1 MKNYIPTFEQFVFES
16 TDADG
21 YNPQNASQSDVKVK
35 EIKTLEELIP
45 GKEYIL
51 TIDGKENNDMVY
63 QGVTDGYYVFNEEDH
78 NSEPVTF
85 DEKEISEL
93 VSKGAITQVAM

>member
-1 MKNYIPTFEQFVFES
+1 MKRHIPTFEQFVLES

-21 YNPQNASQSDVKVK
+21 FNPQNASQADVKVK

-85 DEKEISEL
+85 DEAEIAEL
-93 VSKGAITQVAM
+93 VSKGSISQVAM

>member
-1 MKNYIPTFEQFVFES
+1 MKRYIPTFEQFVNEA

-21 YNPQNASQSDVKVK
+21 FNPQRASQADLKVS
-35 EIKTLEELIP
+35 EIKTLEDLIP

-51 TIDGKENNDMVY
+51 KIDGKENNDMVY

-78 NSEPVTF
+78 NSEPMTF
-85 DEKEISEL
+85 DEKEISDL
-93 VSKGAITQVAM
+93 VSKGAITRVAM

>member
-1 MKNYIPTFEQFVFES
+1 MKRYIPTFEQFVNEA

-21 YNPQNASQSDVKVK
+21 FNPQSASQEDLKVS

-78 NSEPVTF
+78 NAEPLTF
-85 DEKEISEL
+85 DEEKISEL
-93 VSKGAITQVAM
+93 VSKGAITRVAM

>member
-1 MKNYIPTFEQFVFES
+1 MKRYIPTFDQFVNEA

-21 YNPQNASQSDVKVK
+21 YNPQRASQEDLKVS

-51 TIDGKENNDMVY
+51 TINGKENNDMVY
-63 QGVTDGYYVFNEEDH
+63 QGVTNGYYVFNEEDH
-78 NSEPVTF
+78 NSEPLTF
-85 DEKEISEL
+85 SVEKISEL
-93 VSKGAITQVAM
+93 VSKGAITRVAM

>member
-1 MKNYIPTFEQFVFES
+1 MKRYIPTFEQFVNEA

-21 YNPQNASQSDVKVK
+21 YNPQTASQADLKVS
-35 EIKTLEELIP
+35 EIKTIEELIP

-51 TIDGKENNDMVY
+51 KIDGKENNDMVY

-78 NSEPVTF
+78 NAEPLTF
-85 DEKEISEL
+85 DEQEISEL
-93 VSKGAITQVAM
+93 VSKGAVTRVAM